1 LLAKFT
7 QNNDIMKVLLGTN
20 EMELIEHTKKDSYW
34 GDGGNGSG
42 KNKLGKILMKVRY
55 ELKMSILK
63 KRRKKKVE

>member
-1 LLAKFT
+1 
-7 QNNDIMKVLLGTN
+7 
-20 EMELIEHTKKDSYW
+20 MELIEHTKKDSYW